1 MAQQTIVTCP
11 NCGTRNRLRPQPE
24 GVPRCANCHRLLP
37 WIVDADADSFDREIS
52 ASIPVL
58 VDFWAPWCGPCKWV
72 SPVIDE
78 VGRTRAGELKVVRLN
93 TDDAPAIAE
102 RYGILGIPTLLL
114 VEHGEEVDR
123 RVGAVPKPQ
132 LEEWLEQQIAAHAR

>member
-1 MAQQTIVTCP
+1 MAQQTIVTCR

-37 WIVDADADSFDREIS
+37 WIVDADADNFDPEIS

-102 RYGILGIPTLLL
+102 RYGIRSIPTLLL

-123 RVGAVPKPQ
+123 LVGAVRKPQ
-132 LEEWLEQQIAAHAR
+132 LEEWLEQQKAAHAR

>member
-37 WIVDADADSFDREIS
+37 WIVDADADNFDPEIS

-102 RYGILGIPTLLL
+102 RYGIRSIPTLLL

-123 RVGAVPKPQ
+123 LVGAVRKPQ
-132 LEEWLEQQIAAHAR
+132 LEEWLEQQKAAHAR